1 MLPAK
6 SLKSHTDHLH
16 KINTNVNVLKGSVIY
31 GANGAGKSNMIKAAN
46 LLRDIVLKGRV
57 PSDIRYIR
65 NKFSDE
71 VTPVSQSVEFSYK
84 DKIYNYG
91 VTYVSKLC
99 LEEWLY
105 ETGVEKDEMVF
116 ERTYSKETNKPV
128 VKMGRKYV
136 DGDEK
141 KALLV
146 SLLEDNILK
155 MMNYLSNMRILS
167 KSQESTES
175 GNGSETI

>member
-1 MLPAK
+1 MLIRFDFSNTFSFLEETEFNMLPAK

-71 VTPVSQSVEFSYK
+71 GTPVSQSVEFSYK
-84 DKIYNYG
+84 NKIYKYG
-91 VTYVSKLC
+91 FGFDPEIC
-99 LEEWLY
+99 
-105 ETGVEKDEMVF
+105 D
-116 ERTYSKETNKPV
+116 
-128 VKMGRKYV
+128 
-136 DGDEK
+136 
-141 KALLV
+141 
-146 SLLEDNILK
+146 
-155 MMNYLSNMRILS
+155 
-167 KSQESTES
+167 
-175 GNGSETI
+175 